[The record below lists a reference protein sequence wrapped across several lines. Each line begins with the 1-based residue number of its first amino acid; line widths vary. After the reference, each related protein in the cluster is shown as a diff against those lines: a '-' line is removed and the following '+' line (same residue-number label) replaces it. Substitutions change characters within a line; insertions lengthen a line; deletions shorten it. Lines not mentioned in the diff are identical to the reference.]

1 MDRGAIRGEVGE
13 RMAEQREAPL
23 WNAMAK
29 HRVQGLYPYHVPGHK
44 GGRGLDPSFAAHMA
58 EFDLTELPGLDNLL
72 APNGPLAA
80 AEALAASLV
89 GAEATYFTTN
99 GSTAGLMAGVLAMAP
114 PGSTVFLPE
123 NAHQCFFS
131 ACVLGDL
138 RPVFLPVE
146 FQPEVAL
153 PLCYTASTLCDS
165 LAKCRPSLVVA
176 TTPTYH
182 GVCSDTSA
190 IAELCREHGVPL
202 LVDEAHGTHL
212 IVSDTE
218 VQSAV
223 RSGADVVVQSV
234 HKTAGALTGA
244 AWVHCFNPHFK
255 EPLKRALRLV
265 QSTSP
270 SYLLLASLDLARK
283 MLATEGA
290 ARFSLSRRHADKLS
304 ASLPTVLLPPPW
316 KQDPLRV
323 VVDARYFDM
332 SGFALEQVMQA
343 HGLAPEMADAYTVT
357 LVVGL
362 SEGDEGWQRAAAL
375 AERLPQKAVPVSAQ
389 VAPRPKTCAPQVLAP
404 RQAFYSQRVW
414 VPLGEAK
421 GRICAEPLVPNPPGI
436 PLLWPG
442 QCIEQADI
450 AFLSELSAAGGSC
463 TGISPAGKILVI
475 AGESSA

>member
-1 MDRGAIRGEVGE
+1 
-13 RMAEQREAPL
+13 MAEQREAPL
-23 WNAMAK
+23 WSAVAG
-29 HRVQGLYPYHVPGHK
+29 HRAQGLYPYHVPGHK
-44 GGRGLDPSFAAHMA
+44 GGRGLDPAFAAHLA

-80 AEALAASLV
+80 AEALAAALV

-99 GSTAGLMAGVLAMAP
+99 GSTAGLMAAVLAMAP
-114 PGSTVFLPE
+114 PGSTIFLPA

-146 FQPEVAL
+146 LQPEVAL
-153 PLCYTASTLCDS
+153 PLGYTASTLSDG
-165 LAKCRPSLVVA
+165 LAACRPSLVAA

-182 GVCSDTSA
+182 GVCGDTSA
-190 IAELCREHGVPL
+190 IAALCRELGVPL

-212 IVSDTE
+212 LVSDTE

-223 RSGADVVVQSV
+223 WSGADVVVQSV

-244 AWVHCFNPHFK
+244 AWVHCFNPRFK

-283 MLATEGA
+283 MLATEGR
-290 ARFSLSRRHADKLS
+290 ARFGLSRRHADKLR
-304 ASLPTVLLPPPW
+304 ALLPTVLLPPPW
-316 KQDPLRV
+316 QQDPLRV

-332 SGFALEQVMQA
+332 SGFALEQVMQSY
-343 HGLAPEMADAYTVT
+343 GLAPEMADAYTVT
-357 LVVGL
+357 LVIGL

-375 AERLPQKAVPVSAQ
+375 AANLPQKAPAISARVS
-389 VAPRPKTCAPQVLAP
+389 PRRKHCLRQVLTP
-404 RQAFYSQRVW
+404 RQAYYSRRVW
-414 VPLGEAK
+414 VPLGEAQ
-421 GRICAEPLVPNPPGI
+421 GEICAEPLVPNPPGM

-442 QCIEQADI
+442 QCIEQEDI
-450 AFLSELSAAGGSC
+450 AFLLEFTAAGGNC
-463 TGISPAGKILVI
+463 TGLSPVGKIPVI